1 MNRKIPH
8 TSNLVTNT
16 FLNTKIWEAENKMSD
31 LSGVVTN
38 TFNIKICEVENN
50 VLRVVPD
57 TTFNE
62 KISKVKKKC

>member
-1 MNRKIPH
+1 
-8 TSNLVTNT
+8 
-16 FLNTKIWEAENKMSD
+16 MSD

-62 KISKVKKKC
+62 KISKVKKKCW

>member
-1 MNRKIPH
+1 
-8 TSNLVTNT
+8 
-16 FLNTKIWEAENKMSD
+16 MSD

-62 KISKVKKKC
+62 KISKV